1 MTAPEQSGGEPH
13 NPVQER
19 VRTHLFQVGCSRPP
33 GDPEL
38 ADRLEAELLELT
50 GGAPALIPADEQLFL
65 SKGRL
70 DALSCDGRYID
81 MLEQPFEWSPSIVRG
96 QLAHTGIDIDLA
108 GGRTRDAAE
117 IVDHAWQRLATSG
130 TGAGDFLTSLG
141 GVEADDLRA
150 QARRIVLDFRDQ
162 FPPLEDRW
170 QPRTEQP
177 LKRRLHDGRVVV
189 QGKPDLQIGRPTPD
203 HRRML
208 LIDLKTGGRHTLRH
222 RADMRFYALLATLK
236 HRVAPFRVAT
246 YYLDEADWDVEDV
259 DTDVLRA
266 ALVHLADGINRA
278 ARLEYA
284 RPPEGEWRLVPGPQ
298 CGWCGRAETCPAR
311 AEAQAERWDGSTL
324 P

>member
-1 MTAPEQSGGEPH
+1 MAADEPAAE
-13 NPVQER
+13 PVNHIQQR
-19 VRTHLFQVGCSRPP
+19 VLDELLGVGCRRPP
-33 GDPEL
+33 GDAEL
-38 ADRLEAELLELT
+38 ADRLEEELLDLT
-50 GGAPALIPADEQLFL
+50 AEAPTLVPAGEQLFL

-70 DALSCDGRYID
+70 DALSCDGRYVD
-81 MLEQPFEWSPSIVRG
+81 LAEQPFEWSPMMVRG

-117 IVDHAWQRLATSG
+117 IIDHAWQRLATSG
-130 TGAGDFLTSLG
+130 SGAGDFLAGLG

-162 FPPLEDRW
+162 FPPLEERW

-177 LKRRLHDGRVVV
+177 LRRRLHDGRVVV
-189 QGKPDLQIGRPTPD
+189 QGKPDLQIGRPTSD

-259 DTDVLRA
+259 DEDVLRA
-266 ALVHLADGINRA
+266 ALRHLADGINRA

-284 RPPEGEWRLVPGPQ
+284 RPPESEWRLVPGPQ
-298 CGWCGRAETCPAR
+298 CGWCGRAETCPAHAEAR
-311 AEAQAERWDGSTL
+311 AEDWDA
-324 P
+324 PAVP